1 MMKSIKFKLLF
12 AFTAIILAMNIGI
25 GVFTRSAITKQLTGD
40 AHDHLMNMAQE
51 EAKFIEASVDADKKY
66 INALAQNQIISD
78 GKTTLDEQISFFEAE
93 AKRSGFELF
102 AFADKEGQAV
112 ILNSSRESNN
122 VADRDFFK
130 QALNGTPASSDLIF
144 SKLDNKP
151 VIVFS
156 APVYQN
162 GEIAGILYGRKDG
175 LMLSE
180 LVSNLNYKDSGYAY
194 IINDQGVTVGHK
206 NIDLVLAQDNDIENM
221 KTDPSL
227 KELGELT
234 QKMTARTVGS
244 GEYTYNGVVKIAGYA
259 PVQNTPWIVVFGVE
273 KNEIMS
279 GANSLQQLL
288 LAVFVVVGLIGVLV
302 IFFVSSG
309 ISKLINKVTA
319 AAQEIAQG
327 NFDVTLLVKSKDEVG
342 LLADAFNLTLQRLIN
357 YQEYIDEISDAL
369 QSISQGDLA
378 ITLEK
383 EYTGQFEKIKSSM
396 DALLEN
402 LNITLLQILQASD
415 QVSSSSGQVASGAQA
430 LAQGATE
437 QASSIQ
443 ELSASIAYVT
453 EQIEQNAENS
463 KLVISKAELAGQE
476 LQQSDAQ
483 MKNMIEAMQQ
493 INSKASEISKIIK
506 IIDDIAFQTNILAL
520 NAAVEAARAGTA
532 GKGFAVVADEVRNLA
547 AKSAEAAKSTSD
559 LIEQTIE
566 TVDNGSS
573 IADRTAHSLSKS
585 AEETLSA
592 ISFIDRIAKA
602 SQDQATA
609 IAQINQGVDQVSSVV
624 QINAATAEESAAA
637 SEELS
642 GQSSVLRELI
652 SNFNLRGTASADTY
666 L

>member
-1 MMKSIKFKLLF
+1 
-12 AFTAIILAMNIGI
+12 
-25 GVFTRSAITKQLTGD
+25 
-40 AHDHLMNMAQE
+40 
-51 EAKFIEASVDADKKY
+51 
-66 INALAQNQIISD
+66 
-78 GKTTLDEQISFFEAE
+78 
-93 AKRSGFELF
+93 
-102 AFADKEGQAV
+102 
-112 ILNSSRESNN
+112 
-122 VADRDFFK
+122 
-130 QALNGTPASSDLIF
+130 
-144 SKLDNKP
+144 
-151 VIVFS
+151 
-156 APVYQN
+156 
-162 GEIAGILYGRKDG
+162 
-175 LMLSE
+175 
-180 LVSNLNYKDSGYAY
+180 
-194 IINDQGVTVGHK
+194 
-206 NIDLVLAQDNDIENM
+206 
-221 KTDPSL
+221 
-227 KELGELT
+227 
-234 QKMTARTVGS
+234 KMTARTVGS

-279 GANSLQQLL
+279 GANSLQRLL

-357 YQEYIDEISDAL
+357 YQEYIDEISGAL

-378 ITLEK
+378 IALEK

-402 LNITLLQILQASD
+402 LNTTLLQILQASD

-483 MKNMIEAMQQ
+483 MKDMIEAMQQ

-585 AEETLSA
+585 AEETLSV